1 MNLASEGL
9 DQRLM
14 KTKGK
19 KHICKIC
26 KRPYFDLGKKVHSCP
41 TCKSNDKNKPSV
53 SKVAKNQKPE
63 KPKDISTEME
73 LFKVT
78 DPSSRQAQG
87 VTTGALKINFS
98 EIKAGW
104 YAAIVSEIENKEISN
119 KDAVI
124 YLNEPPLTG
133 LEKHLSSITFKGVGA
148 VTAKS
153 IISKHKEDALTALQ
167 DRAQLIEKA
176 LGIKKQVAESLKNG
190 WATSPEKNVF
200 MVIMNELG
208 LMQMQIKE
216 VESSYGADIIASLNR
231 NPFSLVKTLPRC
243 SFQDVDRICSR
254 LRIKLTEEQRI
265 LAATDYYLTDAEARL
280 RHTCLPEVNAHQRVG
295 ELLTIDTRKIS
306 SALEKNKDAF
316 VYSSRKN
323 KITIST
329 TESSSRDK
337 KIAREM
343 KSIIDK
349 HKPISEG
356 MVFDGN
362 SIETSEGIQLSEEQI
377 NAINDVVKAPISVI
391 TGGPGSGKTTM
402 VQGLVSALKTLEADA
417 RLCAPTG
424 RAAKRISETPGL
436 AELGPSTIHMFIA
449 KERSAR
455 KASEFEVLIVD
466 EASMIDVDL
475 MVDLLETV
483 PDGTSII
490 FIGDVDQLPPVGPGQ
505 PFKDLI
511 ESDMVSVSRLTGN
524 FRQASFSDTVKAAR
538 NVIRGAT
545 PQLTNS
551 LAKSDFVFIETP
563 PSN

>member
-1 MNLASEGL
+1 
-9 DQRLM
+9 
-14 KTKGK
+14 
-19 KHICKIC
+19 
-26 KRPYFDLGKKVHSCP
+26 
-41 TCKSNDKNKPSV
+41 
-53 SKVAKNQKPE
+53 
-63 KPKDISTEME
+63 
-73 LFKVT
+73 
-78 DPSSRQAQG
+78 
-87 VTTGALKINFS
+87 
-98 EIKAGW
+98 
-104 YAAIVSEIENKEISN
+104 
-119 KDAVI
+119 
-124 YLNEPPLTG
+124 
-133 LEKHLSSITFKGVGA
+133 
-148 VTAKS
+148 
-153 IISKHKEDALTALQ
+153 
-167 DRAQLIEKA
+167 
-176 LGIKKQVAESLKNG
+176 
-190 WATSPEKNVF
+190 
-200 MVIMNELG
+200 MNELG

-295 ELLTIDTRKIS
+295 ELLTIDTSKIS

-329 TESSSRDK
+329 SESSSRDE

-436 AELGPSTIHMFIA
+436 AELGPSTIHMFIT

-545 PQLTNS
+545 PQLTIPSPRATLFS
-551 LAKSDFVFIETP
+551 LRRP
-563 PSN
+563 PLTRPTQF